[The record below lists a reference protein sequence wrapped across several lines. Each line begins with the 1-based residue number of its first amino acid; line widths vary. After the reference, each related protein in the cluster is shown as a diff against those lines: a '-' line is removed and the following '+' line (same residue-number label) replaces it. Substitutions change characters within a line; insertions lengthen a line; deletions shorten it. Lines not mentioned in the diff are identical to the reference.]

1 MAESILRQK
10 TVVVEISG
18 VSNKSK
24 DDAVTTAFKNLKSE
38 LAKTVPELIVY
49 MRPVEVELVD
59 LKKEEYQEK
68 FMMLFMPRQREKV
81 KLTLKVRVEVS
92 YLTI

>member
-38 LAKTVPELIVY
+38 IAKTVPELIVY

-59 LKKEEYQEK
+59 NCDSSLGFQYHN
-68 FMMLFMPRQREKV
+68 
-81 KLTLKVRVEVS
+81 LTHQIL
-92 YLTI
+92 

>member
-38 LAKTVPELIVY
+38 IAKTVPELRVY

>member
-1 MAESILRQK
+1 MAESVLRQK

-24 DDAVTTAFKNLKSE
+24 DDAVTTAFNNLKSE
-38 LAKTVPELIVY
+38 IAKTVPELIVY

>member
-1 MAESILRQK
+1 MSENILKQK

-18 VSNKSK
+18 VSTKSK
-24 DDAVTTAFKNLKSE
+24 DDAVTTAFRNLKSQI
-38 LAKTVPELIVY
+38 AKSVPELIVY

-59 LKKEEYQEK
+59 IKTEKYTEK
-68 FMMLFMPRQREKV
+68 FLMLFIPREREKV
-81 KLTLKVRVEVS
+81 KLTLKVRVDVS

>member
-38 LAKTVPELIVY
+38 IAKSVSELIVY
-49 MRPVEVELVD
+49 MCPVEVELVD

>member
-1 MAESILRQK
+1 MSENILKQK

-18 VSNKSK
+18 VSTKSK
-24 DDAVTTAFKNLKSE
+24 DDAVTTAFRNLKSQI
-38 LAKTVPELIVY
+38 AKSVPELIVY

-59 LKKEEYQEK
+59 IKTEKYTEK
-68 FMMLFMPRQREKV
+68 FLMLFMPREREKV
-81 KLTLKVRVEVS
+81 KLTLKVRVDVS

>member
-1 MAESILRQK
+1 MSENILRQK

-18 VSNKSK
+18 VSTKSK
-24 DDAVTTAFKNLKSE
+24 DDAVTTAFRNLKSQI
-38 LAKTVPELIVY
+38 AKAVPELIIY

-59 LKKEEYQEK
+59 IQTEKYTEK
-68 FMMLFMPRQREKV
+68 FLLLFMPREREKV
-81 KLTLKVRVEVS
+81 KLTLKVRVDVS

>member
-24 DDAVTTAFKNLKSE
+24 DDAVTTAFKNLKRE
-38 LAKTVPELIVY
+38 IAKTVPELIVY

>member
-1 MAESILRQK
+1 
-10 TVVVEISG
+10 
-18 VSNKSK
+18 
-24 DDAVTTAFKNLKSE
+24 
-38 LAKTVPELIVY
+38 

>member
-38 LAKTVPELIVY
+38 IAKTVPVLIVY
-49 MRPVEVELVD
+49 MRPVEVEFGD